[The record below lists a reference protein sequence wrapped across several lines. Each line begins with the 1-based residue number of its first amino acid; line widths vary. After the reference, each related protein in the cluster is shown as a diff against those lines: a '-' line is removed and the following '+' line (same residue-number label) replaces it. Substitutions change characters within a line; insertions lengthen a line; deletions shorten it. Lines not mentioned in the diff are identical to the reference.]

1 TASSAETSAAFASI
15 RRYLPR
21 SLNNRLMPSTTSR
34 NDRVGGE
41 EFGRNPRRA
50 QSSFTVRANAFSAWR
65 TALCPGD
72 RSHCFGLAVQHF
84 TMHVDRLLKQVYD
97 LVVNVLLDVG
107 LLLRILCIGCVKRC
121 TGFRH
126 PDIGLSACFQAP
138 CCSAERVA
146 GIVDECSFLPADSQ
160 LVARG
165 RCRLRDAFGVGF
177 VLGDNGLDRFTLLA
191 PELIGFEFL
200 QAFKKRIVV
209 GQILCLFPIDSES
222 LDRASQGEC

>member
-1 TASSAETSAAFASI
+1 TASSAEISAAFASI

-65 TALCPGD
+65 MALCPGD

-146 GIVDECSFLPADSQ
+146 GIVDECPFCPLTASSLRVAAAVCEMLSALALCWAITVLTASLCSLPSSS
-160 LVARG
+160 VSNFF
-165 RCRLRDAFGVGF
+165 RLSRSA
-177 VLGDNGLDRFTLLA
+177 
-191 PELIGFEFL
+191 
-200 QAFKKRIVV
+200 
-209 GQILCLFPIDSES
+209 
-222 LDRASQGEC
+222 